1 MATIPPYVFEFAP
14 KVWLHS
20 KDPYFPSD
28 IGAQLRHTTPKLNF
42 ATVAGAPPEL
52 TLDNLDSL
60 NSLAANPQD
69 IYLTSNDDVT
79 KDPAWLKGVAPDAT
93 TGKTEGA
100 ITGVIIV
107 TDHGSGKVDAFYMY
121 FYAFN
126 QGNQVF
132 GMDVGCHV
140 GDWEHNMI
148 RFNNGQPEA
157 IWYSQHATGQAF
169 TYAAVEKEGKRPIVY
184 SAKGSHANYTT
195 PGSRSHSIPHLNL
208 PFGLILD
215 HCDRGRLWDPIL
227 SAYMYSYNP
236 SDKTFTPAPG
246 YNPVGFLK
254 FRGRWGDQRYPN
266 SDRRQR
272 RILGI
277 SATAKYGD
285 GPTGPEDKQL
295 NRTNVCPDNGQ
306 ACIIRPVV
314 GP

>member
-1 MATIPPYVFEFAP
+1 M
-14 KVWLHS
+14 WLHS

-69 IYLTSNDDVT
+69 IYLTSNDDIT

-121 FYAFN
+121 FYAYVIPGGPSTLSFTDSHRFN

-140 GDWEHNMI
+140 GDW
-148 RFNNGQPEA
+148 
-157 IWYSQHATGQAF
+157 
-169 TYAAVEKEGKRPIVY
+169 
-184 SAKGSHANYTT
+184 
-195 PGSRSHSIPHLNL
+195 
-208 PFGLILD
+208 
-215 HCDRGRLWDPIL
+215 
-227 SAYMYSYNP
+227 
-236 SDKTFTPAPG
+236 
-246 YNPVGFLK
+246 
-254 FRGRWGDQRYPN
+254 
-266 SDRRQR
+266 
-272 RILGI
+272 
-277 SATAKYGD
+277 
-285 GPTGPEDKQL
+285 
-295 NRTNVCPDNGQ
+295 
-306 ACIIRPVV
+306 
-314 GP
+314 